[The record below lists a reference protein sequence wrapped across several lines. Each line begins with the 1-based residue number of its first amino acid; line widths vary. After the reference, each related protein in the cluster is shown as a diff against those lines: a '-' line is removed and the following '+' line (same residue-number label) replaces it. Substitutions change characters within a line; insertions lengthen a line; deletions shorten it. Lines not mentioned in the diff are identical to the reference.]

1 VIELFLNANS
11 TIIET
16 SISPMINKPKI
27 DSDKGNNISLISV
40 TSELNENG
48 TKMNE
53 KEGHS
58 ESAKVV
64 SE

>member
-1 VIELFLNANS
+1 
-11 TIIET
+11 
-16 SISPMINKPKI
+16 MINKPKI
-27 DSDKGNNISLISV
+27 DSDKGNNVSLISV